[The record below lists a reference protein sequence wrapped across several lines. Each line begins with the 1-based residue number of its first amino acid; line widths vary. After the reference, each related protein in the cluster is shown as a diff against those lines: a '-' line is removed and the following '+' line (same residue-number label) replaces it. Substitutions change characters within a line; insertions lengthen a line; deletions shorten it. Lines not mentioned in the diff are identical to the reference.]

1 MTNSVGSSLGITIKS
16 EREVNLMRQS
26 GVVTNNVKK
35 LLREKI
41 KTGMTTSDIDTIA
54 ENQIRSEGAIPAFK
68 GLYGFPAT
76 VCASINE
83 EIVHGIPGNR
93 VLSDGDILSID
104 VGAIV
109 EGYYSDSAFTIGDW
123 FCQTKICRFN
133 KGYI

>member
-54 ENQIRSEGAIPAFK
+54 ENQIRSEK
-68 GLYGFPAT
+68 L
-76 VCASINE
+76 N
-83 EIVHGIPGNR
+83 
-93 VLSDGDILSID
+93 
-104 VGAIV
+104 
-109 EGYYSDSAFTIGDW
+109 W
-123 FCQTKICRFN
+123 
-133 KGYI
+133 